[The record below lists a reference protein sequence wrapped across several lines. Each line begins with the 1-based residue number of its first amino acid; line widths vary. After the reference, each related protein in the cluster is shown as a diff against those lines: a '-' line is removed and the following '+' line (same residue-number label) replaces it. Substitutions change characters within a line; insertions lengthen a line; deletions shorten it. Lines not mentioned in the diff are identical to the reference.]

1 MVADE
6 PSPTSIKRKHN
17 EIEGGQ
23 QSSTHP
29 TGAPKAS
36 IDSRHISLSQLQER
50 HLSAAKPTTQAPHP
64 LHHSSPSSTSLPFP
78 NTNSTTT
85 QSQGGA
91 VDGGRAVIFPESR
104 GQEEPQ
110 HRISRDFAQ
119 EFHQS
124 VLQTTR
130 QQEISKL
137 GNGCFYSSHSTYVHL
152 DAKHCKL

>member
-6 PSPTSIKRKHN
+6 PSPTSVKRKHN

-23 QSSTHP
+23 LSSSHST
-29 TGAPKAS
+29 AAKASS
-36 IDSRHISLSQLQER
+36 IDSQHISLSQLQER

-64 LHHSSPSSTSLPFP
+64 LHHSSPSTASSPFP
-78 NTNSTTT
+78 NTNSTT
-85 QSQGGA
+85 QSQGRA
-91 VDGGRAVIFPESR
+91 VDSRAMIFPEK
-104 GQEEPQ
+104 QEPR
-110 HRISRDFAQ
+110 HRISQDFAQ

-137 GNGCFYSSHSTYVHL
+137 GNDCFYSSQ
-152 DAKHCKL
+152 